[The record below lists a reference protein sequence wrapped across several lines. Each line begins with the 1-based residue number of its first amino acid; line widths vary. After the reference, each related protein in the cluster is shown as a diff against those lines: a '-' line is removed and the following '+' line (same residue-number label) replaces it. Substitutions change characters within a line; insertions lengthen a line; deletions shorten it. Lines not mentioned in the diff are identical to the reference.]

1 MRARSG
7 LAKNEV
13 IFRDLNER
21 IAHIAAPHGD
31 DHVYEFLCECSNVD
45 CTLRLP
51 LTLAAYEE
59 VRAVPTQFVVAPG
72 HELPENRGSS
82 FPFRRIS
89 SRQKARRRRRARGGR
104 RPAQLRLFSAFPA
117 TLGSQERAL
126 GAPSNGRQ
134 AAMRGKM
141 VWFNA
146 VKGFGFIRTEEDERL
161 YVHSSGFEPGQVPV
175 GRCAEQQVSFE
186 REIADVEGGYQA
198 VGVSIIEAAASGGR
212 ARLRRQR

>member
-1 MRARSG
+1 
-7 LAKNEV
+7 
-13 IFRDLNER
+13 
-21 IAHIAAPHGD
+21 
-31 DHVYEFLCECSNVD
+31 
-45 CTLRLP
+45 
-51 LTLAAYEE
+51 
-59 VRAVPTQFVVAPG
+59 
-72 HELPENRGSS
+72 
-82 FPFRRIS
+82 
-89 SRQKARRRRRARGGR
+89 
-104 RPAQLRLFSAFPA
+104 
-117 TLGSQERAL
+117 
-126 GAPSNGRQ
+126 
-134 AAMRGKM
+134 MRGKM